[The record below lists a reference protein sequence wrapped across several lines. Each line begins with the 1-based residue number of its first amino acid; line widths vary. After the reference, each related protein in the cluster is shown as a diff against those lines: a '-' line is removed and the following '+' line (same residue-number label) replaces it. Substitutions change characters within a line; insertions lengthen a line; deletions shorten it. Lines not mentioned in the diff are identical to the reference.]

1 MGSLQ
6 VSKQMDTWTSGW
18 VSGKHIACV
27 LTGNWENQDG
37 EILEAIDE
45 ILLSWYKFPSSQ
57 CYCAPAYLIL

>member
-18 VSGKHIACV
+18 VSGKHIARV
-27 LTGNWENQDG
+27 LTENWENQDG

-45 ILLSWYKFPSSQ
+45 ILLS
-57 CYCAPAYLIL
+57 